1 MRLYLV
7 RHAQSE
13 GNVRKILDTAL
24 PGPPLTELGREQARS
39 LAERLAG
46 EPVAAVYASEATRAR
61 QTAEPLANALSLD
74 VEVLPGVHEVSVGD
88 LEGRGDHEAL
98 ELYAKTTHLWA
109 QGELNVALPGGESG
123 EQLRER
129 YLAAVGE
136 LHARHHGRDETV
148 VLVSHGGAI
157 RFGAEWLAD
166 NVASEVADK
175 GLLPN
180 TGIVRLETT
189 PRGGW
194 RCLEWAGVSLDP
206 PAN

>member
-39 LAERLAG
+39 LAERLSG
-46 EPVAAVYASEATRAR
+46 EPVAAVYASAATRAQ
-61 QTAEPLANALSLD
+61 QTARPLAEALSLD
-74 VEVLPGVHEVSVGD
+74 VEVLPGVHEVNVGD

-109 QGELNVALPGGESG
+109 EGELHVALPGGETG
-123 EQLRER
+123 QQVRER
-129 YLAAVGE
+129 YLAAIGE
-136 LHARHHGRDETV
+136 LRARHHGRDEAI
-148 VLVSHGGAI
+148 VLVSHGAAI
-157 RFGAEWLAD
+157 RFGAEWLAG
-166 NVASEVADK
+166 NVGPAIADK

-180 TGIVRLETT
+180 TGIVLLDTT
-189 PRGGW
+189 PDGGW
-194 RCLEWAGVSLDP
+194 HCLEWAGMSLEP
-206 PAN
+206 PAH